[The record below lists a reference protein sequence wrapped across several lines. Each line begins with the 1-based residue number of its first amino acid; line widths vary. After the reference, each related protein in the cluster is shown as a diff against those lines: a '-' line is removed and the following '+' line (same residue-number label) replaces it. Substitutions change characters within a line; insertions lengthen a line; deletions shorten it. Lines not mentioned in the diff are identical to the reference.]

1 MTLVKLL
8 FMNPSLHW
16 NRPGDHVELFAGTM
30 SVTRGE
36 WQEPSGFQ
44 QKNLYVSNIPN
55 GKPIGSLQVYPAI
68 YYTYTLYHR
77 IQYIVYCIEDI
88 DRKIK

>member
-8 FMNPSLHW
+8 FMNPSLDW

-36 WQEPSGFQ
+36 WQEPSVFQ
-44 QKNLYVSNIPN
+44 QKISMFPTSPMENPLLPYRCTQRYIIHMHYI
-55 GKPIGSLQVYPAI
+55 IGYN
-68 YYTYTLYHR
+68 T
-77 IQYIVYCIEDI
+77 
-88 DRKIK
+88 